1 MPPYSTSQNVKHKM
15 MGDTQNIIVHK
26 KMCDVHL
33 HGDLRI
39 DGDISGSFEGG

>member
-1 MPPYSTSQNVKHKM
+1 M
-15 MGDTQNIIVHK
+15 QNIIVHKK